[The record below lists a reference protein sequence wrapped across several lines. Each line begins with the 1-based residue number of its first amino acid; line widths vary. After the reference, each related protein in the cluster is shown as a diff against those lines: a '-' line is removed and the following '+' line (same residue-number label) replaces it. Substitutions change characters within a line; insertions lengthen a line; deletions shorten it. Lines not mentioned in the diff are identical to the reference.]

1 MRVIVTGATGFVGRR
16 LVAALA
22 DDHELICVVRDRATA
37 ASLARVIVVEAD
49 LARSSFRQILP
60 PRADAIIHLAQAYV
74 PFPERAAEIFQVN
87 AGSTQ
92 RLAEYARRA
101 QVRRFILASSGSVY
115 RPSRRPLRESA
126 PTMPAFYHPATKLIS
141 EMVLRYYQPYFSI
154 AVLRL
159 FAPYGPGQVNRLIP
173 RMITAVR
180 SGGLVALS
188 RGGEP
193 RINPIYVDDLV
204 RVIRQS
210 LDNAGSYTVNVAG
223 AQVVGMRQL
232 AGMIGREFGRRPKFI
247 HSDAEMA
254 GDLIADTHLMQEL
267 FKVDSPVALEEGL
280 ARMMA
285 SGPSGPKPK

>member
-1 MRVIVTGATGFVGRR
+1 VRVIVTGATGFVGQH
-16 LVAALA
+16 LVPALA
-22 DDHELICVVRDRATA
+22 DDHEVICVVRHAEA
-37 ASLARVIVVEAD
+37 ARSLGPAGVIEAD
-49 LARSSFRQILP
+49 LRRSTFRRRLP
-60 PRADAIIHLAQAYV
+60 AQADSIIHLAQAYL

-126 PTMPAFYHPATKLIS
+126 PTMPAFYHPATKLMS
-141 EMVLRYYQPYFSI
+141 EMVLRFYQPYFSI

-159 FAPYGPGQVNRLIP
+159 FAPYGPGQINRLIP
-173 RMITAVR
+173 RMIAAVQ

-193 RINPIYVDDLV
+193 RINPIYIDDLV
-204 RVIRQS
+204 NVIRQS

-223 AQVVGMRQL
+223 ARVVGMRQL
-232 AGMIGREFGRRPKFI
+232 AGMIGREVGRRPKFI

-254 GDLIADTHLMQEL
+254 GDLIADTHFMHEL
-267 FKVDSPVALEEGL
+267 FKMDSPVALEEGL
-280 ARMMA
+280 ARVMA
-285 SGPSGPKPK
+285 SGPRSNN